1 MSETK
6 ENLYD
11 IVQNR
16 MIPEVEA
23 YLEDLMKLL
32 EDNSATE
39 DDMNAIKEMESFL
52 VELENIILA
61 INENKINEEQ
71 AQEVYGK
78 ILELLEE
85 SAQ

>member
-11 IVQNR
+11 VVQNR